1 MGSGFG
7 PEDVVNRRVNRHVKE
22 LLPAQVSPQKDY
34 LLEGQRWLASETL
47 PGDADRCLCLLKGFV
62 GQRGQFE
69 IHIKRVFDREN
80 ESNRN
85 DTSARPH
92 ESTADPEA
100 SYNDHYDG
108 EWYIENTITR
118 KGTGSLSPFTYLVKS
133 DVELLGDVETDRAR
147 VAWTELG
154 DDPIYGGR
162 EAQAAVLL
170 TEKMSHLRA
179 RERGK
184 GMDHSGSLSRLG
196 SLSNVIDTG
205 RQLRTD
211 WEAID
216 ELLGPDAD
224 TIAAT
229 TGFDALESR
238 EKYLEAERLGID
250 FLAADIEDLQVAKDR
265 REPRQS
271 RSSDAD
277 RPAWKTPPAELSID
291 ETKRELRK
299 IQRKL
304 RQMKRTFGDENSSE

>member
-22 LLPAQVSPQKDY
+22 LLPVQVSAQKDY

-47 PGDADRCLCLLKGFV
+47 PGDADRCLCLLKSYV

-69 IHIKRVFDREN
+69 IHVERVFDRGT
-80 ESNRN
+80 
-85 DTSARPH
+85 D
-92 ESTADPEA
+92 D
-100 SYNDHYDG
+100 
-108 EWYIENTITR
+108 EWRIENTVTR
-118 KGTGSLSPFTYLVKS
+118 TGAGSLPPFTYLVTS
-133 DVELLGDVETDRAR
+133 EIELLGDVETDRTR
-147 VAWTELG
+147 VSWVALG

-179 RERGK
+179 RERGQ
-184 GMDHSGSLSRLG
+184 GMEHSGSLSRLG

-211 WEAID
+211 WEEID

-229 TGFDALESR
+229 AGFDALESR
-238 EKYLEAERLGID
+238 EQYLEAERLGID
-250 FLAADIEDLQVAKDR
+250 FLAADIEDLQVEGDR
-265 REPRQS
+265 REPATS
-271 RSSDAD
+271 RESDAD
-277 RPAWKTPPAELSID
+277 RPDWQTPPAELTVD
-291 ETKRELRK
+291 ETESELRK
-299 IQRKL
+299 IQYEL
-304 RQMKRTFGDENSSE
+304 RRMKREFDDESPD